1 MAESSFQRARK
12 STYATSL
19 LRSCT
24 VSYLIHFFSIIREQ
38 NKRKMEQE
46 EGREKKR
53 RKMKR
58 QKPNREYVTKGI
70 RESTDSC
77 ILRRLLYLAIRNQ
90 PREARYLEIHDTIT
104 HVC

>member
-1 MAESSFQRARK
+1 MLHLRGVKYRSYFTLPSLRSIVAFQRARK

-58 QKPNREYVTKGI
+58 QKPNREYVTKYSSVRCGY
-70 RESTDSC
+70 SSAD
-77 ILRRLLYLAIRNQ
+77 
-90 PREARYLEIHDTIT
+90 
-104 HVC
+104 